1 MIIYNNE
8 IIGLFIIQELLGK
21 IKKIELVKIPLAFS
35 ILLHKRSLHYLSNSK
50 TDIISSQD
58 FFFKKPELIVSIHK
72 RFYNNLP
79 IVVNSINLSIE
90 NNIIQLDDNGNA
102 IFIKN
107 LWDDNGINI
116 EKTFGKRIYLIK
128 KSIPKIKNILNDN
141 TEIIFHLY
149 GVKL

>member
-8 IIGLFIIQELLGK
+8 IIGLFIIQELLGE
-21 IKKIELVKIPLAFS
+21 IEKIELIKIPLAFS

-58 FFFKKPELIVSIHK
+58 FFFKKPELIVSINK
-72 RFYNNLP
+72 RFYDNLP
-79 IVVNSINLSIE
+79 VAVNSINLSIE
-90 NNIIQLDDNGNA
+90 NRIIQLDNNGNA

-107 LWDDNGINI
+107 LWDNNDINI
-116 EKTFGKRIYLIK
+116 EKTFGKRMHLIK
-128 KSIPKIKNILNDN
+128 KSIPNIENILKDN
-141 TEIIFHLY
+141 TETLFHLY